1 MQTALHSF
9 HSLQLLDA
17 GVWSGFTLLPFILRA
32 RTVQKI
38 STCNRVLS
46 NLTVGDLRLLEPL
59 IERVE
64 IPLRFKIET
73 PHKPIS
79 HVYFVESGIV
89 SITTMGPQRLPI
101 EVAVVGY
108 EGFTGVAVV
117 LGGDRSP
124 LDTYVQVAGEAHRVE
139 IGALQLLLAKNPTM
153 LGTFNRYSQVFLTQI
168 AQTALANGRAKL
180 EERLARWLLM
190 GQDRMQS
197 DELKLTH
204 EFLALMLAVR
214 RPGVTNAL
222 ASLKLQGHI
231 TVRRGRIVI
240 VNRDGLLDVAGK
252 FYGVP
257 EAELARLL
265 G

>member
-1 MQTALHSF
+1 MA
-9 HSLQLLDA
+9 
-17 GVWSGFTLLPFILRA
+17 
-32 RTVQKI
+32 
-38 STCNRVLS
+38 
-46 NLTVGDLRLLEPL
+46 LLEPL
-59 IERVE
+59 LERVE
-64 IPLRFKIET
+64 IPLRYKIET
-73 PHKPIS
+73 PNKPIS
-79 HVYFVESGIV
+79 HVYFVESGIA
-89 SITTMGPQRLPI
+89 SITTMGPHRLPI
-101 EVAVVGY
+101 EVAVVGF
-108 EGFTGVAVV
+108 EGFTGVSVV

-124 LDTYVQVAGEAHRVE
+124 LDVYVQVAGEAHRIE
-139 IGALQLLLAKNPTM
+139 TSKLQPLIAKHPAIA
-153 LGTFNRYSQVFLTQI
+153 GTFNRYSQVFLTQI

-222 ASLKLQGHI
+222 ASLKLQGHVK
-231 TVRRGRIVI
+231 VRRGCIVI
-240 VNRDGLLDVAGK
+240 LNRDGLLDVAGK